1 MQNILVGS
9 SHLIWNKSQRSW
21 YVPPLLEWLCLISS
35 SATLSIFHSV
45 PDTRVLGTFFWQV
58 KYASASGHLL
68 LKFLLPWLFP
78 INMCKICSLI
88 VFRFLLNCQHLF
100 KGLLINQLLKPAT
113 TSFLALYF
121 LVTLLSLSDM
131 AAIWLN
137 FYCLSFFLEC
147 KLYDGRDFWL
157 PWLQHIEHH
166 LVLKRCLVNIWISEC
181 MIQLDG
187 HPNVICIAFQKVWN
201 KSVI

>member
-68 LKFLLPWLFP
+68 LKFLLPWLFRGQLAYY
-78 INMCKICSLI
+78 SRL
-88 VFRFLLNCQHLF
+88 LLNCQHLF

>member
-1 MQNILVGS
+1 MN
-9 SHLIWNKSQRSW
+9 
-21 YVPPLLEWLCLISS
+21 ISS
-35 SATLSIFHSV
+35 SATLSIFHSL

-58 KYASASGHLL
+58 KYASASVHLL

-121 LVTLLSLSDM
+121 LVVFLSLSDM

-181 MIQLDG
+181 MMQLDG